1 MSRTIKVIE
10 RHMIP
15 RSTTQ
20 SIQYPEGELVAEW
33 QQREPE
39 TISRLT
45 LRKLRLPSRLRN
57 QPRLVKPNH

>member
-45 LRKLRLPSRLRN
+45 LRKLRLTFAPSQSAALG
-57 QPRLVKPNH
+57 KA